1 MGLNDPMHKALSA
14 RPGRGS
20 AHWLFLLSLKM
31 VVTEQWTGTNIVF
44 AVPHTLLKAVWIEL
58 LWEVAG
64 IVHRHRK
71 DGKLSGEAS
80 NRLGS
85 GFFWLHWIF
94 TALRRL
100 SLVVVSRGYSSLWCT
115 SSGLQ

>member
-1 MGLNDPMHKALSA
+1 M
-14 RPGRGS
+14 R
-20 AHWLFLLSLKM
+20 
-31 VVTEQWTGTNIVF
+31 
-44 AVPHTLLKAVWIEL
+44 
-58 LWEVAG
+58 
-64 IVHRHRK
+64 RHRK

-80 NRLGS
+80 DRLGS
-85 GFFWLHWIF
+85 GFFWLHWVF

>member
-44 AVPHTLLKAVWIEL
+44 AVPHTLLKAGGSSFSGRWLEL
-58 LWEVAG
+58 CVVIG
-64 IVHRHRK
+64 RM
-71 DGKLSGEAS
+71 
-80 NRLGS
+80 GS
-85 GFFWLHWIF
+85 
-94 TALRRL
+94 
-100 SLVVVSRGYSSLWCT
+100 
-115 SSGLQ
+115 